1 MILMYSYR
9 CDNCGAYLDPG
20 GRCTCHN
27 AHEKNLQM
35 VDELLTE
42 NQDGQ
47 MTLKE
52 TLKRHYRNY
61 MEVEHGNIIRDR
73 AGDYGL
79 RKLGD
84 RRDHRY

>member
-1 MILMYSYR
+1 MHNYI
-9 CDNCGAYLDPG
+9 CDSCGAYLDPG
-20 GRCTCHN
+20 ERCTCRDT
-27 AHEKNLQM
+27 HERNLQM

-73 AGDYGL
+73 AGNYGL
-79 RKLGD
+79 CGHGD

>member
-20 GRCTCHN
+20 ERCTCHN

-42 NQDGQ
+42 EQDGQ
-47 MTLKE
+47 MILKE
-52 TLKRHYRNY
+52 VRENGTHTRL
-61 MEVEHGNIIRDR
+61 
-73 AGDYGL
+73 
-79 RKLGD
+79 
-84 RRDHRY
+84 